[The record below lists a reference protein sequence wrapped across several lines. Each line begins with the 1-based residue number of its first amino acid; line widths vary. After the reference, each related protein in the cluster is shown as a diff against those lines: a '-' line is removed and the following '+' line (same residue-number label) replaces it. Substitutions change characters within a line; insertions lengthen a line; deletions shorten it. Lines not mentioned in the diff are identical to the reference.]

1 MYKVR
6 LYDYD
11 TGEIA
16 VTMNTSTP
24 QEAKAMAFEYGKEF
38 HVKIFDD
45 EDTVL
50 YTLEGV

>member
-16 VTMNTSTP
+16 AVMNTSTP

-38 HVKIFDD
+38 HVKILND

-50 YTLEGV
+50 YTLEAV